1 MARRFGRSQPLPLG
15 ARDGVDPK
23 LVAAIDRLGHVMRI
37 QMSRVAR
44 AHGLTPTQ
52 LQLLLR
58 LRTDP
63 PERNRASTLAAE
75 LDLTV
80 ATVSDT
86 LTTLE
91 RKGLVERA
99 ADPEDGRG
107 VRITLTLHGEDIARS
122 ADAWQSRAQDLLA
135 RVSESDKLRALDF
148 LVGVLGE
155 LHSEGLV
162 AVAPRI
168 CPTCRYHR
176 EPDEVEHDDG
186 RCVLLDLDLGPGDV
200 RVDCPEHESVPRT
213 EIGRRP

>member
-1 MARRFGRSQPLPLG
+1 MGRRSQPLPLG

-91 RKGLVERA
+91 RKGLVERT
-99 ADPEDGRG
+99 ADPEDGRA
-107 VRITLTLHGEDIARS
+107 VRIALTPHGDDVARS
-122 ADAWQSRAQDLLA
+122 ADAWQSRAQDLLSG
-135 RVSESDKLRALDF
+135 VSEGDKIRALNF
-148 LVGVLGE
+148 LLGLLGE
-155 LHSEGLV
+155 LHREGLV
-162 AVAPRI
+162 AVARI

-176 EPDEVEHDDG
+176 EPDEVAHDDG
-186 RCVLLDLDLGPGDV
+186 RCVLLDIDLRPADV
-200 RVDCPEHESVPRT
+200 RVDCPEHESLPGA
-213 EIGRRP
+213 EIA

>member
-1 MARRFGRSQPLPLG
+1 MGKRSSRSQPLPLG

-37 QMSRVAR
+37 QMARVAR

-52 LQLLLR
+52 VQLLLR

-63 PERNRASTLAAE
+63 PERSHASTLAAE

-86 LTTLE
+86 ITTLE
-91 RKGLVERA
+91 RKGLVGRQ
-99 ADPEDGRG
+99 ADPLDGRV
-107 VRITLTLHGEDIARS
+107 VRIVLTPHGEDIARS

-135 RVSESDKLRALDF
+135 GVAEGDKIRALNF
-148 LVGVLGE
+148 LLGLLE
-155 LHSEGLV
+155 TLHREGLV
-162 AVAPRI
+162 AVARI

-176 EPDEVEHDDG
+176 EPEADSTTDG
-186 RCVLLDLDLGPGDV
+186 RCALLDVDLAPDAV
-200 RVDCPEHESVPRT
+200 RVDCPDHESVPIT
-213 EIGRRP
+213 EIA

>member
-1 MARRFGRSQPLPLG
+1 MGRPFGRSQPLPLG

-23 LVAAIDRLGHVMRI
+23 LVAAIDRLGHVMRV

-52 LQLLLR
+52 LQLMLR

-63 PERNRASTLAAE
+63 PERSRASTLASE

-91 RKGLVERA
+91 RKGLVSRT

-107 VRITLTLHGEDIARS
+107 VRITLTQHGHGIARS
-122 ADAWQSRAQDLLA
+122 ADAWQSRAQDLLVG
-135 RVSESDKLRALDF
+135 VSEGDKIRALNF
-148 LVGVLGE
+148 LLGLLGE
-155 LHSEGLV
+155 LHKEGLV
-162 AVAPRI
+162 AVARI

-176 EPDEVEHDDG
+176 EPETVADDE
-186 RCVLLDLDLGPGDV
+186 RCALLDLDLGPGDV
-200 RVDCPEHESVPRT
+200 RVDCPEHESVPSA
-213 EIGRRP
+213 EIA